1 MTKIKMFEKMYELE
15 AEKNHSKVVYGEK
28 SEFAIRAR
36 IEWYGGREVLEAAG
50 LYDEYFNWKMSK

>member
-1 MTKIKMFEKMYELE
+1 MFEKMYELE
-15 AEKNHSKVVYGEK
+15 AEKNHCKEVYGEK

-50 LYDEYFNWKMSK
+50 LYHEYFNWKMSK